1 MSYNLYAEGNLDFE
15 VLAQRARRCD
25 RIELFPIRDDGEPD
39 AIGIALPSSR
49 IDDAAWQELEE
60 LLDALVAGELA
71 VFDLMT
77 GDRLESVEDFAA
89 HMLPRTLTA
98 VRR

>member
-1 MSYNLYAEGNLDFE
+1 MSYNLYAEGDVDFE
-15 VLAQRARRCD
+15 ALAQRARRCD

-60 LLDALVAGELA
+60 LLGMLVASSLA
-71 VFDLMT
+71 VWDLMT
-77 GDRLESVEDFAA
+77 GERLETADDFDALRA
-89 HMLPRTLTA
+89 RLYGPN
-98 VRR
+98 